1 MKAQPLPPV
10 GTLMLD
16 QVTGKLG
23 EFQWAGFGTFYLR
36 PVGGGVEWN
45 VAPDS
50 VRAATPEERDAVYAR
65 GPLRALGGPS

>member
-1 MKAQPLPPV
+1 VKAQPLPPV

-16 QVTGKLG
+16 QVAQKFG

-50 VRAATPEERDAVYAR
+50 VRAATPEEHDAAYAR
-65 GPLRALGGPS
+65 GPLRTLGGPS